1 MIYNWNII
9 GHDKQL
15 EQLETDIS
23 TGNVSHAYLL
33 CGPGHI
39 GKYTVAKKIAS
50 ILQCENNFCG
60 VCPTCVQIRKG
71 SHIDTME
78 FENNHEALKIEQIRD
93 VISRCNMSPQGKYKV
108 VILQS
113 IGRMTLEASNAL
125 LKTLEE
131 PPPRTIFIMTTS
143 NIREV
148 LPTVLSR
155 TRVIRFHLFPHE
167 FLMQM
172 LKKRYPNIED
182 EKLDQA
188 AKLSLGRAGL
198 AIDLMEQPEKFAD
211 YLKLYKDI
219 SYLLET
225 NNIVERFSY
234 IDNILEDEKRDD
246 GATSVRTSD
255 FLNVMTHVL
264 RTRMIEDEEKK
275 GVDVR
280 ILIDMIA
287 RVQDASFLLKKNVN
301 AKLLLENLMLN

>member
-23 TGNVSHAYLL
+23 TGNISHAYLL

-78 FENNHEALKIEQIRD
+78 FENNHESLKIDQIRD
-93 VISRCNMSPQGKYKV
+93 IIARCNMSPQGKYKI

-113 IGRMTLEASNAL
+113 IGRMGLDAANAL

-143 NIREV
+143 NIREI

-182 EKLDQA
+182 EKLAQA

-264 RTRMIEDEEKK
+264 RTRMIESEEK

-280 ILIDMIA
+280 GLIDMIA

>member
-9 GHDKQL
+9 GHEKQL
-15 EQLETDIS
+15 MQLEKDIS
-23 TGNVSHAYLL
+23 SGNVSHAYLL
-33 CGPGHI
+33 WGPGHI
-39 GKYTVAKKIAS
+39 GKYTVAKKLAS

-60 VCPTCVQIRKG
+60 VCSTCLQIRKG

-78 FENNHEALKIEQIRD
+78 FENNHEALKIEHVREI
-93 VISRCNMSPQGKYKV
+93 ISRCNMSPQGKYKV

-113 IGRMTLEASNAL
+113 IGRMTTEAANAL

-131 PPPRTIFIMTTS
+131 PPNNTIFIMTTS

-148 LPTVLSR
+148 LPTILSR
-155 TRVIRFHLFPHE
+155 SRIVRFHLFPHD
-167 FLMQM
+167 FLIQM
-172 LKKRYPNIED
+172 LKKKYLNIDD
-182 EKLDQA
+182 EKIDQA
-188 AKLSLGRAGL
+188 ARLSLGRAGF

-225 NNIVERFSY
+225 DNIVERFSY
-234 IDNILEDEKRDD
+234 VENILDDEKRDD
-246 GATSVRTSD
+246 GASNIRTDD

-264 RTRMIEDEEKK
+264 RTRMIEFASKK

-280 ILIDMIA
+280 ALIDMIA
-287 RVQDASFLLKKNVN
+287 KVQDASSSLKKNVN
-301 AKLLLENLMLN
+301 ARLLLENLMLN